1 MQLKLLAPTKV
12 EMQFLMLRFLKSESW
27 SNTNNLCELLQIS
40 SRLLTGVLSPM
51 IKEKLIKSVMQQIM
65 GGETQL
71 YGITNAGYIC
81 LAEHEKSINGLSAL
95 GAESKHE
102 MLTHRI
108 SPTFVPH
115 RLDIQMLKIRAERA
129 GWTNWI
135 TADLGRTLITEPLRE
150 VQVGASHI
158 EGSFRPDAWCTD
170 LSGQRVCVECERT
183 MKSKIRYSQ
192 ILCNYLL
199 ALKRGEFERVIWVCP
214 EQKLKQNLQSV
225 ITSITHVEIGSLE
238 IVVPRNRFDQFSF
251 MTFDE
256 WAT

>member
-199 ALKRGEFERVIWVCP
+199 ALKR
-214 EQKLKQNLQSV
+214 
-225 ITSITHVEIGSLE
+225 
-238 IVVPRNRFDQFSF
+238 
-251 MTFDE
+251 
-256 WAT
+256 